1 MNVVSAA
8 FFLRMYVH
16 MYVKKAAEM
25 TFVRKKRAKNIDEI
39 DGRLINSFKQIY
51 LKQEIRSKIF
61 PNFFFTRE
69 LF

>member
-1 MNVVSAA
+1 
-8 FFLRMYVH
+8 
-16 MYVKKAAEM
+16 M